1 VKEHIV
7 FVKLMRIFAILAV
20 LSGCGAID
28 RQFTKVVSP
37 DEVVV
42 TEVYCWTLIG
52 IPVFC
57 VIGQDRT
64 ITVRVETIVT
74 EIVETIVEVE
84 VINEVIIER
93 IVTEIE
99 TEYLSTEVDIRDIV
113 AEVVQSVKEL
123 VPEENIKE
131 VPFDKIV
138 EEATNAL
145 IDEALTFVNDV
156 TP

>member
-1 VKEHIV
+1 MKEHIV
-7 FVKLMRIFAILAV
+7 FVKLMWIFAILAT
-20 LSGCGAID
+20 LSGCGEID

-42 TEVYCWTLIG
+42 TEVYRWTLIG

-84 VINEVIIER
+84 VINPTLR
-93 IVTEIE
+93 S
-99 TEYLSTEVDIRDIV
+99 Y
-113 AEVVQSVKEL
+113 
-123 VPEENIKE
+123 
-131 VPFDKIV
+131 
-138 EEATNAL
+138 
-145 IDEALTFVNDV
+145 
-156 TP
+156 